1 MYPVVLKLHVSDTI
15 QYPTSLFS
23 TLGCPQPMQCC
34 GMEEVGTE
42 HHQVDNGVIH
52 RKARNVASQRIL
64 VTAEHGVQRMSW
76 ALEEG
81 RAGMEGG
88 PAIL

>member
-1 MYPVVLKLHVSDTI
+1 
-15 QYPTSLFS
+15 
-23 TLGCPQPMQCC
+23 MQCC

-64 VTAEHGVQRMSW
+64 VTTEHGVQHMAELLRR
-76 ALEEG
+76 EG
-81 RAGMEGG
+81 QGWSVDQLFFESPELGWKGKRTTVTRL
-88 PAIL
+88 PLS